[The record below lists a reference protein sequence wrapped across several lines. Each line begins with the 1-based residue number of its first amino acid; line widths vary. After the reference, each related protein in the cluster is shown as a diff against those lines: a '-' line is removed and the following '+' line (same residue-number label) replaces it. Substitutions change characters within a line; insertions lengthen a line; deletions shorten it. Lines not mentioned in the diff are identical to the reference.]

1 MHPENQTKSHWIGNV
16 FWHSLP
22 PSLLEVIFEWSQVKI
37 FYLAF
42 FHAIVQ
48 YVAKKVFE
56 TRIENKRW
64 THPLVT

>member
-1 MHPENQTKSHWIGNV
+1 MHPENQTKSHWIANV

-22 PSLLEVIFEWSQVKI
+22 LSLLEVIFEWSQVKI

-48 YVAKKVFE
+48 YVAEKVFE
-56 TRIENKRW
+56 TRIENKRC